1 MHKLAHA
8 GQMTSLKSASASLSE
23 EEGSGEQDFQPLV
36 LTSRPHFPSFKTP
49 LTVKEEL
56 LALFVYLGQTV
67 TPKSECVTDGS
78 RNSFE

>member
-56 LALFVYLGQTV
+56 LCLCT
-67 TPKSECVTDGS
+67 
-78 RNSFE
+78 